1 MSQALQHHREKPI
14 ASKGVWRIPLLLVTL
29 ILALI
34 VYSFGPRP
42 CRKPLTY
49 RIGTV
54 DERFGLTREAFSEA
68 VQQAASIWRG
78 TVPRELFREEPGGAL
93 EINLVYDYRQESA
106 DRLKALSLQIDNTKS
121 SYEVLKSRFQALK
134 TESDE
139 KGESLS
145 QVFAS
150 YNQQVGAFNGRAEA
164 VRRQGGASETMHRRL
179 ETERRELDSLKESLQ
194 RRQNELKEIAETL
207 NSLAVVINGIAANH
221 NLDVVSIREAGDRL
235 GPEFSEGEYVRE
247 KGRQTITV
255 YHFPNRDV
263 LVRVLTHELGH
274 AMGIVHLDNPQA
286 VMHRL
291 MRSQSLEL
299 TPEDVA
305 ALKGKCGLR

>member
-1 MSQALQHHREKPI
+1 MSQGFEHHREKPI

-34 VYSFGPRP
+34 VYSLGPKP

-54 DERFGLTREAFSEA
+54 DERFGLTREEFSEA

-78 TVPRELFREEPGGAL
+78 TVPRELFREEPGGVL

-106 DRLKALSLQIDNTKS
+106 DRLKALSLQLDNTKS
-121 SYEVLKSRFQALK
+121 SYEALKSRYQVLK

-139 KGESLS
+139 KGGSLARD
-145 QVFAS
+145 FAS
-150 YNQQVGAFNGRAEA
+150 YNQQVGAFNARAEA
-164 VRRQGGASETMHRRL
+164 ARRQGGASETMHRRL
-179 ETERRELDSLKESLQ
+179 ESERRELDSVKEGLQ
-194 RRQNELKEIAETL
+194 QRQHELQEIRETL
-207 NSLAVVINGIAANH
+207 NSLVVVINGMAENH
-221 NLDVVSIREAGDRL
+221 NQDVVSLRETGGRL

-247 KGRQTITV
+247 KRRQTITV

-274 AMGIVHLDNPQA
+274 AMGIAHLDNPQA